1 MMKGGFGGAN
11 IQQLMQQARKMQEQM
26 EKQKKELEES
36 IVEAQAGGEMVKVQM
51 NGKREILDLQIDP
64 DLLDPSSKDML
75 QDMIKVAL
83 NNVLSQIEK
92 ESDAINEKVTGGM
105 RF

>member
-1 MMKGGFGGAN
+1 MNM
-11 IQQLMQQARKMQEQM
+11 QQLLAQAQKAQRELNKAQQALQE
-26 EKQKKELEES
+26 KEF
-36 IVEAQAGGEMVKVQM
+36 EASANGGVTIKM

-64 DLLDPSSKDML
+64 DLLDPSSKDIL

>member
-1 MMKGGFGGAN
+1 MNM
-11 IQQLMQQARKMQEQM
+11 QQLLAQAQKAQRELNKAQQALQE
-26 EKQKKELEES
+26 KEF
-36 IVEAQAGGEMVKVQM
+36 EASANGGVTVKM

>member
-1 MMKGGFGGAN
+1 
-11 IQQLMQQARKMQEQM
+11 
-26 EKQKKELEES
+26 
-36 IVEAQAGGEMVKVQM
+36 M

-83 NNVLSQIEK
+83 NNVLAQIEK
-92 ESDAINEKVTGGM
+92 ESDAINDRVTGGM

>member
-1 MMKGGFGGAN
+1 MNM
-11 IQQLMQQARKMQEQM
+11 QQLLAQAQKAQRELNKAQQALQE
-26 EKQKKELEES
+26 KEF
-36 IVEAQAGGEMVKVQM
+36 EASANGGVTIKM
-51 NGKREILDLQIDP
+51 NGKREILDLQIDS

>member
-1 MMKGGFGGAN
+1 MNM
-11 IQQLMQQARKMQEQM
+11 QQLLAQAQKAQRELNKAQQALQE
-26 EKQKKELEES
+26 KEF
-36 IVEAQAGGEMVKVQM
+36 EASANGGVTIKM

-92 ESDAINEKVTGGM
+92 ESDAINDKVTGGM

>member
-1 MMKGGFGGAN
+1 MNM
-11 IQQLMQQARKMQEQM
+11 QQLLAQAQKAQRELNKAQQALQE
-26 EKQKKELEES
+26 KEF
-36 IVEAQAGGEMVKVQM
+36 EASANGGVKIKM

>member
-1 MMKGGFGGAN
+1 MNM
-11 IQQLMQQARKMQEQM
+11 QQL
-26 EKQKKELEES
+26 L
-36 IVEAQAGGEMVKVQM
+36 AQAQKAQRELNKAYQALQEKEFEASANGGVTIKM
-51 NGKREILDLQIDP
+51 NGKREILDLQIDS

-83 NNVLSQIEK
+83 NNVLAQIEK

>member
-1 MMKGGFGGAN
+1 MNM
-11 IQQLMQQARKMQEQM
+11 QQLLAQAQKAQRELNKAQQALQE
-26 EKQKKELEES
+26 KEF
-36 IVEAQAGGEMVKVQM
+36 EASANGGVTIKM
-51 NGKREILDLQIDP
+51 NGQRVILDLQIDP

-83 NNVLSQIEK
+83 NNVLAQIEK

>member
-1 MMKGGFGGAN
+1 M
-11 IQQLMQQARKMQEQM
+11 QQLLAQSQKAQRELNKAQQALQE
-26 EKQKKELEES
+26 KEF
-36 IVEAQAGGEMVKVQM
+36 EASANGGVTIKM

>member
-1 MMKGGFGGAN
+1 MNM
-11 IQQLMQQARKMQEQM
+11 QQLLAQAQKAQRELNKAQQALQE
-26 EKQKKELEES
+26 KEF
-36 IVEAQAGGEMVKVQM
+36 EASANGGVTIKM

-83 NNVLSQIEK
+83 SNVLSQIEK

>member
-1 MMKGGFGGAN
+1 MNM
-11 IQQLMQQARKMQEQM
+11 QQLLAQAQKAQRELNKAQQALQE
-26 EKQKKELEES
+26 KEF
-36 IVEAQAGGEMVKVQM
+36 EASANGGVTIKM

-83 NNVLSQIEK
+83 NNVLSQIAK

>member
-1 MMKGGFGGAN
+1 M
-11 IQQLMQQARKMQEQM
+11 QQLKEKKKKAQRELNKAQQALQE
-26 EKQKKELEES
+26 KEF
-36 IVEAQAGGEMVKVQM
+36 EASANGGVTIKM

>member
-1 MMKGGFGGAN
+1 MNM
-11 IQQLMQQARKMQEQM
+11 QQLLAQAQKAQRELNKAQQALQE
-26 EKQKKELEES
+26 KEF
-36 IVEAQAGGEMVKVQM
+36 EASANGGVTIKM

-75 QDMIKVAL
+75 QDMIKVDL

>member
-1 MMKGGFGGAN
+1 
-11 IQQLMQQARKMQEQM
+11 
-26 EKQKKELEES
+26 
-36 IVEAQAGGEMVKVQM
+36 M

>member
-1 MMKGGFGGAN
+1 MNM
-11 IQQLMQQARKMQEQM
+11 QQLLAQAQKAQRELNKAQQALQE
-26 EKQKKELEES
+26 KEFGAS
-36 IVEAQAGGEMVKVQM
+36 ANGGVTIKM

-64 DLLDPSSKDML
+64 DLLDSSSKDML

>member
-1 MMKGGFGGAN
+1 MNM
-11 IQQLMQQARKMQEQM
+11 QQLLAQAQKAQRELNKAQQALQE
-26 EKQKKELEES
+26 KEF
-36 IVEAQAGGEMVKVQM
+36 EASANGGVTIKM
-51 NGKREILDLQIDP
+51 NGKRESLDLQIDP

>member
-1 MMKGGFGGAN
+1 MNMQQLLAQAQKAQRELNKAQQALQEKEFEASAKGGVT
-11 IQQLMQQARKMQEQM
+11 IK
-26 EKQKKELEES
+26 
-36 IVEAQAGGEMVKVQM
+36 M

-83 NNVLSQIEK
+83 NNVLAQIEK

>member
-1 MMKGGFGGAN
+1 
-11 IQQLMQQARKMQEQM
+11 
-26 EKQKKELEES
+26 
-36 IVEAQAGGEMVKVQM
+36 M

-64 DLLDPSSKDML
+64 DLLDPSSQDML

-83 NNVLSQIEK
+83 NNVLAQIEK

>member
-1 MMKGGFGGAN
+1 M
-11 IQQLMQQARKMQEQM
+11 QQLLAQAHKAQRELNKAQQALQE
-26 EKQKKELEES
+26 KEF
-36 IVEAQAGGEMVKVQM
+36 EASANGGVTIKM

>member
-1 MMKGGFGGAN
+1 MNM
-11 IQQLMQQARKMQEQM
+11 QQLLAQAQKAQRELNKAQQALQE
-26 EKQKKELEES
+26 KEF
-36 IVEAQAGGEMVKVQM
+36 EASANGGVTIKM

-64 DLLDPSSKDML
+64 DLLDPSSKDTL

>member
-1 MMKGGFGGAN
+1 MKM
-11 IQQLMQQARKMQEQM
+11 QQLLAQAQKAQREVKKAQQALQE
-26 EKQKKELEES
+26 KEF
-36 IVEAQAGGEMVKVQM
+36 EASANGGVTIKM

>member
-1 MMKGGFGGAN
+1 MNM
-11 IQQLMQQARKMQEQM
+11 QQL
-26 EKQKKELEES
+26 L
-36 IVEAQAGGEMVKVQM
+36 AQAQKAQRELTTAQHALQAKEFEASANGGVTIKM

>member
-1 MMKGGFGGAN
+1 MNM
-11 IQQLMQQARKMQEQM
+11 QQLLAQAQKAQRELNKAQQALQE
-26 EKQKKELEES
+26 KEF
-36 IVEAQAGGEMVKVQM
+36 EASANGGVTIKM

-64 DLLDPSSKDML
+64 DLLDSSSKDML